1 MIRDV
6 LLAGGV
12 AMAYASQLEIP
23 GAPFGISELLLAVW
37 ILISIGRVLAGGRL
51 EATPALSIFA
61 ALWGIMAFALG
72 LGMIVGMLTSVQY
85 MDAPV
90 HDMIAYLLL
99 AFVTCLLAADPQ
111 ADRHLR
117 RTAWWVIVIANACFV
132 FQLALGFGLLH
143 QSGVNP
149 WFWDRFTGWSDNP
162 NQLALY
168 CALFGPLALY
178 LSMTTSNK
186 IARTFGIVSIVL
198 IVYVGRLTKSDTYL
212 LTIVITGLV
221 FLMLRVRRWVAVGG
235 RVTLGRQI
243 SLLLLL
249 ALVPLAIS
257 ATPYVLAETSTVE
270 NFAKS
275 LTKGEGGEATAETAN
290 LRINI
295 WTNALGKGLGSA
307 SLGLGPG
314 PHVDRSVVTKE
325 FIDLPFEAH
334 STLLDLYTQGG
345 ILAVLA
351 LLWIL
356 GLAAISAWRARLDAL
371 VALALSIGIFGFP
384 HLVIRHPIVWF
395 SITLCLVAGQP
406 KSIAATAGARSR

>member
-61 ALWGIMAFALG
+61 AFWGIMAFALG
-72 LGMIVGMLTSVQY
+72 LGLIVGMLTSVQY

-178 LSMTTSNK
+178 LSMTTSNMV
-186 IARTFGIVSIVL
+186 ARTFGIVSIVL
-198 IVYVGRLTKSDTYL
+198 IIYVGRLTKSDTYL

-249 ALVPLAIS
+249 ALFPLAIS

-356 GLAAISAWRARLDAL
+356 GIAAISAWRARLDAL
-371 VALALSIGIFGFP
+371 VALVLSIGIFGFP

-395 SITLCLVAGQP
+395 SITLCLVAGQRKP
-406 KSIAATAGARSR
+406 IAATAGARSR

>member
-23 GAPFGISELLLAVW
+23 GAPFGISQVLLALW
-37 ILISIGRVLAGGRL
+37 ILVSICRALAGGRL
-51 EATPALSIFA
+51 EATRALSIFVA
-61 ALWGIMAFALG
+61 FWAIMTFALG
-72 LGMIVGMLTSVQY
+72 LGLIVGMLTNVQY

-99 AFVTCLLAADPQ
+99 AFVTCLLAADPA
-111 ADRHLR
+111 ADRRLR
-117 RTAWWVIVIANACFV
+117 HTSWWVIAIADACFV
-132 FQLALGFGLLH
+132 FQLALGFGWIH

-168 CALFGPLALY
+168 CALFGPLALH
-178 LSMTTSNK
+178 LSMTTKNWLSV
-186 IARTFGIVSIVL
+186 IFGVISIIL
-198 IVYVGRLTKSDTYL
+198 IIYVGRLTKSDTYL
-212 LTIVITGLV
+212 LAIVITGLV
-221 FLMLRVRRWVAVGG
+221 LLMLRVRGWIAVGG
-235 RVTLGRQI
+235 KVTLGRQI

-249 ALVPLAIS
+249 ALIPLAIS
-257 ATPYVLAETSTVE
+257 ATPYVLAETSNVE

-275 LTKGEGGEATAETAN
+275 LTKGEGGEATADTAN

-295 WTNALGKGLGSA
+295 WTNALGKGLRSA

-334 STLLDLYTQGG
+334 STPLDLFTQGG

-356 GLAAISAWRARLDAL
+356 LAAVISAWRAKFDAL
-371 VALALSIGIFGFP
+371 VALALSVAIFGLP

-395 SITLCLVAGQP
+395 SIALCLMAADP
-406 KSIAATAGARSR
+406 KSIAATAAARGR

>member
-51 EATPALSIFA
+51 EAAPALLIFA
-61 ALWGIMAFALG
+61 AFWGIMAFALG
-72 LGMIVGMLTSVQY
+72 LGLIVGMLTSVQY

-178 LSMTTSNK
+178 LSMTTSNVV
-186 IARTFGIVSIVL
+186 ARIFGIISIIL
-198 IVYVGRLTKSDTYL
+198 IVYIGRLTKSDTYL

-249 ALVPLAIS
+249 ALIPLAIS
-257 ATPYVLAETSTVE
+257 ATPYVLAETSNVE

-356 GLAAISAWRARLDAL
+356 GIAAISAWRARLDAL
-371 VALALSIGIFGFP
+371 VALVLSIGIFGFP

-395 SITLCLVAGQP
+395 SITLCLVAGQRKP
-406 KSIAATAGARSR
+406 IAATAGARSR

>member
-23 GAPFGISELLLAVW
+23 GAPFGISELFLALW
-37 ILISIGRVLAGGRL
+37 ILISLGRVLAGGQL
-51 EATPALSIFA
+51 VVTPALSILSAFWA
-61 ALWGIMAFALG
+61 IMTFALSLG
-72 LGMIVGMLTSVQY
+72 LIVGMLTTVQY
-85 MDAPV
+85 LEAPI
-90 HDMIAYLLL
+90 HDTIAYLLL
-99 AFVTCLLAADPQ
+99 ASVTCLLAADPN

-117 RTAWWVIVIANACFV
+117 RTSWLVIAIANGCFA
-132 FQLALGFGLLH
+132 FQVALGFNLIH

-168 CALFGPLALY
+168 CALFGPLALH
-178 LSMTTSNK
+178 LAVTTHSM
-186 IARTFGIVSIVL
+186 IARAYALASIAL

-212 LTIVITGLV
+212 LTIVLTGLI
-221 FLMLRVRRWVAVGG
+221 FLLLRVRTWVATGG
-235 RVTLGRQI
+235 QASLGRQV
-243 SLLLLL
+243 LLLSLAALL
-249 ALVPLAIS
+249 PLSIS
-257 ATPYVLAETSTVE
+257 ATPYVLAEATSVE

-314 PHVDRSVVTKE
+314 PHVDRNVVTKE

-334 STLLDLYTQGG
+334 STLLDTYTQGG

-356 GLAAISAWRARLDAL
+356 GTAAIQAWRKGLDAL
-371 VALALSIGIFGFP
+371 VALVLSIGIFGIP

-395 SITLCLVAGQP
+395 SITLCLVAGTAKP
-406 KSIAATAGARSR
+406 VAATARAAGR